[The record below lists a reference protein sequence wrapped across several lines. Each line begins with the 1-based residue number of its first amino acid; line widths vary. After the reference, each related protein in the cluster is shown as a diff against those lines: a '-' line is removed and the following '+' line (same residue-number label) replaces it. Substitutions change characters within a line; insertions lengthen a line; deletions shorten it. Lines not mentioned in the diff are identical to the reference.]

1 MQLWGLV
8 FGNIYPSQNKDIYS
22 RIIAEKGLV
31 ITEYEDDTKFK
42 SSNFPKR
49 NRIISGISEAV
60 VVLEAK
66 YRSGTSITA
75 DYAWKQG
82 KKVYALPGR
91 LDSKNGTGVNN
102 LIKRGAKLAC
112 SAEDIVKDFDVF
124 KNKKKRMIVQ
134 NSRVKKEY
142 RKIYEILNDEP
153 IGIEEISFKTQNTIK
168 CTSKLLSLMEIE
180 DLAENIIGV
189 RIC

>member
-1 MQLWGLV
+1 M
-8 FGNIYPSQNKDIYS
+8 
-22 RIIAEKGLV
+22 
-31 ITEYEDDTKFK
+31 ITEHENDTKFV

-49 NRIISGISEAV
+49 NRIISGLSEAV
-60 VVLEAK
+60 VVIEAK

-82 KKVYALPGR
+82 KNVYALPGK

-102 LIKRGAKLAC
+102 LIKKGAKLVC
-112 SAEDIVKDFDVF
+112 TAEDIIKDFNVF
-124 KNKKKRMIVQ
+124 KNRKKRLIVQ

-142 RKIYEILNDEP
+142 RKIYEILNDQP
-153 IGIEEISFKTQNTIK
+153 QGIEEISIKTKNTIK
-168 CTSKLLSLMEIE
+168 CTSNLLSLMEIE
-180 DLAENIIGV
+180 DLVECIIGV